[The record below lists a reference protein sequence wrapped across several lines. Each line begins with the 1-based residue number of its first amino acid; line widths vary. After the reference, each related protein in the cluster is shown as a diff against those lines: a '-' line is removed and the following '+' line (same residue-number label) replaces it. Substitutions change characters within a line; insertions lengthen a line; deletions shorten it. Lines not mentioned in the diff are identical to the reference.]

1 MNLPPAALSLRDSD
15 AACDLQN
22 NGPKGGRNNMGT
34 ISIQMFAE
42 DPIPRPPND
51 PLIYPQISTIKGHK
65 DSMKKP
71 FGGGA
76 WEGRRL
82 AKAMI
87 DGAKD
92 TGPGLPN
99 SQ

>member
-1 MNLPPAALSLRDSD
+1 
-15 AACDLQN
+15 
-22 NGPKGGRNNMGT
+22 MGT

-51 PLIYPQISTIKGHK
+51 PLIYPQISTIKSHK
-65 DSMKKP
+65 DSMNKP
-71 FGGGA
+71 FLGGGF

-92 TGPGLPN
+92 TGPGLPQLSMN
-99 SQ
+99 VGAVAVRIGF